1 MVPRARQTRE
11 GAKRAAPRKSRSKVT
26 GSAPDNAQRIALLE
40 AERDRLQASLANA
53 EARLAELEKSRA
65 VVVDRIGW
73 IIDSLGGAI
82 EKRM

>member
-1 MVPRARQTRE
+1 MVQRARETRE
-11 GAKRAAPRKSRSKVT
+11 GAKRAAPRKSQSKA
-26 GSAPDNAQRIALLE
+26 SISSPDQVQRIALLE
-40 AERDRLQASLANA
+40 AERDRLKASLERA